1 MHKVNYLQAINEAL
15 IEEME
20 RDETVFLMGED
31 VGWNLTGA
39 TGGLLQKFGKE
50 RVRNTPISEAG
61 FVGAAVGAAMVG
73 MRPVVDMLIAPFVY
87 VAFDQIVSIM
97 AKSTY
102 LYGGQAKVPVTI
114 RAPMLYG
121 SGSAAQHSDRPYA
134 TLMSIP
140 GIKLIAPATP
150 RDAKGLLKS
159 AIRDDDPVMCFED
172 GSAWNQHSEVP
183 DDDYLIPLGRAEVK
197 REGADVTIVAVA
209 GAVRHALDAAEQLAG
224 EGVAA
229 EVVDLRSIV
238 PMDRQTILTSVAKTG
253 RLVVADP
260 AHEMGSVASEVSAV
274 VAQEGFHSLRGPI
287 VRVTTP
293 HTHIPFSAT
302 LEKPLYPNADKIAS
316 AARQVVSSS

>member
-15 IEEME
+15 MEEME
-20 RDETVFLMGED
+20 RDETVFVMGED

-150 RDAKGLLKS
+150 QDVKGLLKS

-172 GSAWNQHSEVP
+172 GSAWNQHGEVP

-197 REGADVTIVAVA
+197 REGTDVTIVAVA
-209 GAVRHALDAAEQLAG
+209 GAVRHALGAAEQLAQ

-238 PMDRQTILTSVAKTG
+238 PMDRQTILASVAKTG
-253 RLVVADP
+253 RLVIADP

-274 VAQEGFHSLRGPI
+274 VAQEGFRSLRGPI

-293 HTHIPFSAT
+293 HTHIPFSAA

-316 AARQVVSSS
+316 AARRVISSA

>member
-1 MHKVNYLQAINEAL
+1 MHTVSYLQAINEAL

-20 RDETVFLMGED
+20 RDERVFVMGED
-31 VGWNLTGA
+31 VGWNLMGA
-39 TGGLLQKFGKE
+39 TGGLAQKFGKE

-61 FVGAAVGAAMVG
+61 FVGAAAGAAMVG

-87 VAFDQIVSIM
+87 VAFDQIVSII

-102 LYGGQAKVPVTI
+102 LYGGQATLPLTI

-121 SGSAAQHSDRPYA
+121 SGNAAQHSDRPYA

-140 GIKLIAPATP
+140 GLKLMAPSTP
-150 RDAKGLLKS
+150 YDVKGMLKA
-159 AIRDDDPVMCFED
+159 AIRDDDPVICFED
-172 GSAWNQHSEVP
+172 GTVWSLRSEVP
-183 DDDYLIPLGRAEVK
+183 DDDHVIPLGVADVK
-197 REGADVTIVAVA
+197 RSGSDVTVVAVA
-209 GAVRHALDAAEQLAG
+209 GAVRHALTAAEQLAAD
-224 EGVAA
+224 GVSA

-238 PMDRQTILTSVAKTG
+238 PMDKQTILESVSKTG

-260 AHEMGSVASEVSAV
+260 AHEMGSVASEISAV

-287 VRVTTP
+287 LRVTTP
-293 HTHIPFSAT
+293 HTHIPYSSA

-316 AARQVVSSS
+316 AARRVMA